1 LPNQPLQPPD
11 PLSSDNRRQA
21 PRRHQDQQLLQRE
34 RELQAAQSIC
44 QALSQHSNVDQL
56 VERALQTAL
65 EVVGAEAGTV
75 FLADAETKQL
85 VFRYVIGS
93 KAELLIGTAIP
104 WDQGLAG
111 AIFKTGRPEVISQ
124 VKQDRRHLP
133 DVDLMTGYETRDMI
147 VLPLKRWEGEPIG
160 VLEVINKR
168 NGRLDEDDLSILIII
183 SAITSLVIEQAWL
196 FEKAKLSQVV
206 HRLGDIGHDVKNL
219 LTPVVTGAGFLE
231 NLLQGLFRG
240 SQADKTATT
249 QTDQARCLE
258 VVSMLRESVR
268 RVQDRVRE
276 IADCV
281 LGLGTPSRFGR
292 CEVSQVIASVLR
304 TLQLLAE
311 EKGIALRS
319 EGLDALPPIT
329 ADERRLY
336 TAFYNLVNNAI
347 PEIPRGGS
355 ITIHGMVEPDGRTIA
370 LLVTDTGR
378 GMPTEVR
385 NSLFTNH
392 VISGKPGGTGL
403 GTKIV
408 KDVVDAHG
416 GLITVESHLN
426 TGTTFTIRLP
436 VQQSRPS
443 AS

>member
-1 LPNQPLQPPD
+1 MPSD
-11 PLSSDNRRQA
+11 PTDSKRHDI
-21 PRRHQDQQLLQRE
+21 PRRLRDVQLLQRE

-44 QALSQHSNVDQL
+44 QALSQHINVDEV
-56 VERALQTAL
+56 VERSLRTAL

-75 FLADAETKQL
+75 FLADPDNKQL
-85 VFRYVIGS
+85 VFRYVIGP
-93 KAELLIGTAIP
+93 KADLLIGTAIP

-111 AIFKTGRPEVISQ
+111 AIFKSGRPEVIGQ
-124 VKQDRRHLP
+124 VKQDSRHLP
-133 DVDLMTGYETRDMI
+133 DIDLMTGYETRDMI
-147 VLPLKRWEGEPIG
+147 ALPLKRWGGEPIG
-160 VLEVINKR
+160 VLEVINKTT
-168 NGRLDEDDLSILIII
+168 GRLDKDDLSILIIV

-231 NLLQGLFRG
+231 NLLHGLFRG
-240 SQADKTATT
+240 SLGEKTGTAQA
-249 QTDQARCLE
+249 DQARCLE
-258 VVSMLRESVR
+258 VLMMLRESVR

-281 LGLGTPSRFGR
+281 LGLGTPTRLGR
-292 CEVSQVIASVLR
+292 CEVSQVISSVLR

-319 EGLDALPPIT
+319 DDLTALPPIT
-329 ADERRLY
+329 ADESRLY

-355 ITIHGMVEPDGRTIA
+355 ITIRGRADSDGRTIVVS
-370 LLVTDTGR
+370 VTDTGR
-378 GMPTEVR
+378 GMPPEVR
-385 NSLFTNH
+385 SSLFTNH
-392 VISGKPGGTGL
+392 VISRKLGGTGL

-416 GLITVESHLN
+416 GQITVESNLN
-426 TGTTFTIRLP
+426 EGTTFTIRLP
-436 VQQSRPS
+436 IQQSGSS